1 MDVKQ
6 VYIFISIKR
15 IVSFIIL
22 YISLLKIKIMKK
34 IFTLLFSVGI
44 ASCVFAQSGHQ
55 DRFKVSTDITFNKA
69 PESLMLGKSGMHDNY
84 SYNNLDR
91 DRRVKEINKNYD
103 RQIMQVKF
111 NRRLRPFEK
120 DRMIRMLEA
129 QRDQAIREL
138 NSHSMYQG
146 HRDDFNH
153 KW

>member
-1 MDVKQ
+1 
-6 VYIFISIKR
+6 
-15 IVSFIIL
+15 
-22 YISLLKIKIMKK
+22 MKK
-34 IFTLLFSVGI
+34 IFTVFFSVGI

-55 DRFKVSTDITFNKA
+55 ERFKVSNDISFNKS

-84 SYNNLDR
+84 SFNNSDK

-120 DRMIRMLEA
+120 DRQIRILEA
-129 QRDQAIREL
+129 QRYEAIREL
-138 NSHSMYQG
+138 NAHSMYQG